1 MSSATDSRPTRTSI
15 LIVEDFPLLRSGVMR
30 WLQMRFPE
38 CLIHGVGSAEEALAH
53 ASVSRTDI
61 VLMDIDLPGMSGL
74 EAVAQMKAQSPET
87 AVVMLTMHDTPG
99 HRLAAAGAGVAG
111 YVLKPEMEEHLEAT
125 IERLLGNPRA
135 RISS

>member
-15 LIVEDFPLLRSGVMR
+15 LIVEDFPLLRSSVMQ

-38 CLIHGVGSAEEALAH
+38 CQIHGVGSAEEALAH
-53 ASVSRTDI
+53 ARISRTDV
-61 VLMDIDLPGMSGL
+61 VLMDIDLPGMNGL

-99 HRLAAAGAGVAG
+99 HRHAAINAGAVG
-111 YVLKPEMEEHLEAT
+111 YVAKIDMEDHLGSIVEA
-125 IERLLGNPRA
+125 LLESRA
-135 RISS
+135 GRP

>member
-15 LIVEDFPLLRSGVMR
+15 LIVEDFPLLRSSVMQ

-38 CLIHGVGSAEEALAH
+38 CLIHGVGSAEEALMH
-53 ASVSRTDI
+53 ARVSRTDV
-61 VLMDIDLPGMSGL
+61 VLMDIDLPGMNGL

-99 HRLAAAGAGVAG
+99 HRHAAINAGAVG
-111 YVLKPEMEEHLEAT
+111 YVAKIDMEDHLGPIVEA
-125 IERLLGNPRA
+125 LLESRA
-135 RISS
+135 ARP

>member
-15 LIVEDFPLLRSGVMR
+15 LIVEDFPLLRSSVMQ

-38 CLIHGVGSAEEALAH
+38 SLIHGVGSAEEALTH
-53 ASVSRTDI
+53 ARVSRTDV
-61 VLMDIDLPGMSGL
+61 VLMDIDLPGMNGL

-99 HRLAAAGAGVAG
+99 HRHAAINAGAVG
-111 YVLKPEMEEHLEAT
+111 YVAKIDMEDHLGSIVEA
-125 IERLLGNPRA
+125 LLESRA
-135 RISS
+135 GRP